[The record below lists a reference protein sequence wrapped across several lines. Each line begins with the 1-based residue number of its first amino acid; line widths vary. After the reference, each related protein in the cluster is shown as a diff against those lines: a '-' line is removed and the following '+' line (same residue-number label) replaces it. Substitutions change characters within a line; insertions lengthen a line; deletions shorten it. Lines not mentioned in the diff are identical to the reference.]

1 MNEHVRII
9 LQHLPFIGLA
19 VGHETPLFTR
29 LAEAA
34 IIGAIVLYGS
44 VQIIGAKVDAL
55 GADFHQVVIE
65 QRVLDS
71 RLRRV
76 ERISAVNRGAINDLV
91 KRDIR

>member
-1 MNEHVRII
+1 M
-9 LQHLPFIGLA
+9 
-19 VGHETPLFTR
+19 
-29 LAEAA
+29 
-34 IIGAIVLYGS
+34 LYGS

-55 GADFHQVVIE
+55 GAEFHQVAIE

-91 KRDIR
+91 KRVIR